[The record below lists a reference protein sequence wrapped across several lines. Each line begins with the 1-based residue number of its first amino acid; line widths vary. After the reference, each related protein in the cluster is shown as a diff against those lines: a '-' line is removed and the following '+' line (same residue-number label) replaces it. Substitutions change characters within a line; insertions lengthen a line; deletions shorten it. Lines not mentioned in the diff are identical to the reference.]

1 MQGVQMKCLQGM
13 LFILGFFV
21 VPASL
26 AEVAKVVFETRIL
39 SFDPFPGM
47 KSTHTVILNQTDN
60 KIIFSDS
67 YETGTTDFFGV
78 KLSSIRNNFKI
89 SNTSYN
95 LDQDQAGFK
104 VTGETASGVGVVP
117 NINYSFDV
125 QIKDERIHLKGCHDG
140 YPAYTVTLIVP
151 GESPVTVY
159 DFKHKPMRVINL
171 FGNCDTAVNT
181 SVELP

>member
-1 MQGVQMKCLQGM
+1 MKYLQGV
-13 LFILGFFV
+13 LFVLGFFV

-26 AEVAKVVFETRIL
+26 AEVAKIVFETRIL

-47 KSTHTVILNQTDN
+47 KSTHTVILNQADN

-67 YETGTTDFFGV
+67 YETGATDFYGV
-78 KLSSIRNNFKI
+78 KLSSVRDNFKI

-95 LDQDQAGFK
+95 IDQEQAGFK
-104 VTGETASGVGVVP
+104 VAGETASGVGVVP
-117 NINYSFDV
+117 HIDYSFDV

-159 DFKHKPMRVINL
+159 DFKHKPMQVFSL
-171 FGNCDTAVNT
+171 FGDCDIQVNMNAK
-181 SVELP
+181 LP